1 MKTRTYE
8 FFKVGYK
15 APNETEYT
23 FYNAPYDV
31 QRALIAAHE
40 HCRTTGLKTCV
51 ARFQIIQTF
60 EPDETP
66 PTLAEKIAD
75 DIRNGTF
82 GKADK
87 S

>member
-15 APNETEYT
+15 THGETEYT
-23 FYNAPYDV
+23 ILNTPHLTVATAAIDA
-31 QRALIAAHE
+31 RALCANN
-40 HCRTTGLKTCV
+40 KVQTCV
-51 ARFQIIQTF
+51 ARYQIIEVNT
-60 EPDETP
+60 PDETP

-82 GKADK
+82 GKEK
-87 S
+87 